1 MVKGLP
7 YRQSAHDP
15 AKSIHLDCTCYFVSA
30 GARLTVSTA
39 RVKSE
44 AASGNGSSPGA
55 VRDSIQATVSLVTHP
70 KMAWGASV
78 FFRSEELGSDADMV
92 QPGGI
97 LLMPTKAKL
106 FVALAI
112 IPGLVM
118 LSLGVSHWE
127 SADPL
132 RFTIYL
138 LLALVASTLKVRLP
152 GLTGTMSL
160 NFLFILMGVSQLSF
174 SETLALGAIATV
186 TQCVWSSKSRPSVP
200 QVLFNISALTMAITS
215 AHFMYHLPQI
225 QQVNGRMPVLL
236 ALAACFFFLTNTVL
250 VATVLSL
257 VETKPFT
264 QIWHQC
270 YIWSFP
276 YYLIGAGVAG
286 MVTYSSQYVGW
297 RTALLILPIMYL
309 IYLHYRLYVERQTT
323 HSSIEI

>member
-1 MVKGLP
+1 
-7 YRQSAHDP
+7 
-15 AKSIHLDCTCYFVSA
+15 
-30 GARLTVSTA
+30 
-39 RVKSE
+39 
-44 AASGNGSSPGA
+44 
-55 VRDSIQATVSLVTHP
+55 
-70 KMAWGASV
+70 MAWGASV
-78 FFRSEELGSDADMV
+78 FFRSQELGCDAIVV

-106 FVALAI
+106 FIALAI
-112 IPGLVM
+112 IPGLIM

-127 SADPL
+127 SVDPL

-160 NFLFILMGVSQLSF
+160 NFLFILLGVSQMSF
-174 SETLALGAIATV
+174 SETLALGAFATV
-186 TQCVWSSKSRPSVP
+186 IQCVWKSRVRPGIP

-257 VETKPFT
+257 VETKPFAR
-264 QIWHQC
+264 IWQQC

-286 MVTYSSQYVGW
+286 LVNYSGQYVGW

-309 IYLHYRLYVERQTT
+309 IYLHYRLSLERQTAQS
-323 HSSIEI
+323 HIQP

>member
-1 MVKGLP
+1 
-7 YRQSAHDP
+7 
-15 AKSIHLDCTCYFVSA
+15 
-30 GARLTVSTA
+30 
-39 RVKSE
+39 
-44 AASGNGSSPGA
+44 
-55 VRDSIQATVSLVTHP
+55 
-70 KMAWGASV
+70 
-78 FFRSEELGSDADMV
+78 
-92 QPGGI
+92 
-97 LLMPTKAKL
+97 MPTKARI
-106 FVALAI
+106 FIALAI

-127 SADPL
+127 SADPV

-186 TQCVWSSKSRPSVP
+186 TQCVWKNRTRPSIP

-215 AHFMYHLPQI
+215 AHFIYHLPQI
-225 QQVNGRMPVLL
+225 QEVNGKLPVLL

-257 VETKPFT
+257 VETKPFAK
-264 QIWHQC
+264 IWQQC

-276 YYLIGAGVAG
+276 YYLVGAGIAG
-286 MVTYSSQYVGW
+286 LVSISSVYVGW

-309 IYLHYRLYVERQTT
+309 TYLHYRLFVERQVATRT
-323 HSSIEI
+323 NDIQA